1 MIAVL
6 AVLAG
11 EIKVKQFLGE
21 NLEKGINN
29 WLAENPFSEIVDIKF
44 SASATSEDRG
54 TDALII
60 LRRRNK

>member
-1 MIAVL
+1 M
-6 AVLAG
+6 LAG
-11 EIKVKQFLGE
+11 EIKVKQILGE

-44 SASATSEDRG
+44 SASATSEDWG

-60 LRRRNK
+60 YKEAK